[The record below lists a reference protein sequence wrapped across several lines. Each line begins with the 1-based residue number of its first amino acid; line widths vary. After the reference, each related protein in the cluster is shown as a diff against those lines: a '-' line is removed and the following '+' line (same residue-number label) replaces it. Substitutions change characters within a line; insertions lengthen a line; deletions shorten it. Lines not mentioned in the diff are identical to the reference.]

1 MSNNIVEKCEH
12 YLRRFSATL
21 SFIGVTW
28 IMIMMVVVVID
39 VIGRY
44 FFNSPLT
51 GTAEI
56 ARNSIVG
63 IAFFMLPWATV
74 ENRHIRTTIIVDSM
88 PDKWKR
94 IQNIAT
100 YILGLFVFIEIINSG
115 WTPTIKSW
123 ILLEYEGEGALRVPT
138 YPIRTIIL
146 LGSILTSW
154 HLFYKLI
161 KSFQTKSK

>member
-1 MSNNIVEKCEH
+1 
-12 YLRRFSATL
+12 
-21 SFIGVTW
+21 
-28 IMIMMVVVVID
+28 
-39 VIGRY
+39 
-44 FFNSPLT
+44 
-51 GTAEI
+51 
-56 ARNSIVG
+56 
-63 IAFFMLPWATV
+63 MLPWATV